1 MCARNLEDSRI
12 QPKLPTMPGFADSFW
27 SPDYASGLGVLY
39 GKLQQGVVENK
50 QILTIASVRADAE
63 DQYGLKLGEI
73 APSVD
78 RMTNGFGKDDGASVR
93 KVSGC
98 SMYSPQSRGIC

>member
-1 MCARNLEDSRI
+1 
-12 QPKLPTMPGFADSFW
+12 MPGFADSFW

-63 DQYGLKLGEI
+63 DQYGLKLGDI

-93 KVSGC
+93 KVCGVE
-98 SMYSPQSRGIC
+98 MRPSPIPRRMLTSDGFCF

>member
-1 MCARNLEDSRI
+1 
-12 QPKLPTMPGFADSFW
+12 MPGFADSFW

-63 DQYGLKLGEI
+63 DQYGLKLGDI

-78 RMTNGFGKDDGASVR
+78 RMSNGFGKDDGASVR
-93 KVSGC
+93 KVSGVGMRL
-98 SMYSPQSRGIC
+98 SLISRRMLMSDGVCF